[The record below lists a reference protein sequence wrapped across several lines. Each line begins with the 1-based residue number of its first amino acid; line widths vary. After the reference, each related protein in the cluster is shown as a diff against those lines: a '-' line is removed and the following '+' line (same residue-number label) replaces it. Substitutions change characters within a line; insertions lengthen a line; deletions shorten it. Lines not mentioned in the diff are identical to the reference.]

1 MRKFLPIA
9 IAAASLTLAMT
20 MANVG
25 PAAAQVA
32 GARTATGVASPQ
44 SVVTDVQWRRGGWR
58 GRGWRGRGW
67 GGRNWWVPG
76 AVIGGVVVGSAI
88 AAGAY
93 GPYGYPPGAYAPGA
107 YPAEGDPVAY
117 CMQRFRSYD
126 PGSGT
131 YLGFDGYRHACP

>member
-9 IAAASLTLAMT
+9 IAAATLSMGLT

-32 GARTATGVASPQ
+32 GARTATGVASPE
-44 SVVTDVQWRRGGWR
+44 SLVTDVQWRRGGWR
-58 GRGWRGRGW
+58 

-76 AVIGGVVVGSAI
+76 AVIGGAVVGSAI

-93 GPYGYPPGAYAPGA
+93 GPYGYPPGAYAPDA
-107 YPAEGDPVAY
+107 YPVENDAAEGDSEAY

-131 YLGFDGYRHACP
+131 YLGYDGARHPCP

>member
-1 MRKFLPIA
+1 M
-9 IAAASLTLAMT
+9 
-20 MANVG
+20 
-25 PAAAQVA
+25 
-32 GARTATGVASPQ
+32 
-44 SVVTDVQWRRGGWR
+44 
-58 GRGWRGRGW
+58 
-67 GGRNWWVPG
+67 PG